1 MIEQSKSFD
10 YFCLLM
16 SSFINYHEKKTY
28 MDSKFIST
36 MVISSLLAFALFGS
50 LTAEVANV
58 YAQQITLVSSSN
70 EDNPNQEEKD
80 DNTKQEDNNDEDKD
94 NNSKQ
99 HDIDDSNDDETED
112 NTKPPSD
119 NDSDP
124 SLWFER
130 ER

>member
-1 MIEQSKSFD
+1 
-10 YFCLLM
+10 
-16 SSFINYHEKKTY
+16 

-36 MVISSLLAFALFGS
+36 MVISSILAFALFGS
-50 LTAEVANV
+50 LTAEVVNV
-58 YAQQITLVSSSN
+58 YSQQITLVSSSN
-70 EDNPNQEEKD
+70 QDNQEEKD
-80 DNTKQEDNNDEDKD
+80 DNTKQKENNNEDKD

-99 HDIDDSNDDETED
+99 HDIDDSNDDETDD

-130 ER
+130 LQN

>member
-1 MIEQSKSFD
+1 
-10 YFCLLM
+10 
-16 SSFINYHEKKTY
+16 

-36 MVISSLLAFALFGS
+36 MVISSILAFALFGS
-50 LTAEVANV
+50 LTAEVVNV

-80 DNTKQEDNNDEDKD
+80 DNTKQEEDNNDEDKD

-112 NTKPPSD
+112 NTKPPSG

>member
-1 MIEQSKSFD
+1 
-10 YFCLLM
+10 
-16 SSFINYHEKKTY
+16 

-36 MVISSLLAFALFGS
+36 MVISSILAFALFGS
-50 LTAEVANV
+50 LTTEVVNV
-58 YAQQITLVSSSN
+58 YVQQITLVSSSN

-80 DNTKQEDNNDEDKD
+80 DN
-94 NNSKQ
+94 SKQ
-99 HDIDDSNDDETED
+99 HDIDNSNDDETDD